1 MKKSIFKELHDESK
15 AQLERSKASLQS
27 SASGE
32 TACQDK
38 AVSFTELMSFV
49 QEISGCFSNADA
61 QFTLLPCYRCIIDS
75 VKDGMT
81 QSDVQITDAASPT
94 TFDMALAVVNAV
106 DAVVAPEWV
115 QLLSEFCD
123 QVDGGSDDEETDLV
137 MLHKDSMKAIFF
149 NPETETHNMT
159 QMLNVVNMRAKF
171 TFQAMHEITWTTLAA
186 SKFIL
191 ATIGKPVWVE
201 LSSKDSLI
209 KPARYFVFFRLSN

>member
-1 MKKSIFKELHDESK
+1 M
-15 AQLERSKASLQS
+15 
-27 SASGE
+27 
-32 TACQDK
+32 
-38 AVSFTELMSFV
+38 

-75 VKDGMT
+75 VKDVMT
-81 QSDVQITDAASPT
+81 QSDVASPT

-149 NPETETHNMT
+149 NPETDKHNMT

-171 TFQAMHEITWTTLAA
+171 TFQAMHEITRTTLAA
-186 SKFIL
+186 SKLTL

-209 KPARYFVFFRLSN
+209 KPARYFVFCRLSN

>member
-15 AQLERSKASLQS
+15 AQLERSKANLQS

-81 QSDVQITDAASPT
+81 QSDVASPT

-106 DAVVAPEWV
+106 DAVCAPEWV

-123 QVDGGSDDEETDLV
+123 QLDGDSDDEETDLV

-159 QMLNVVNMRAKF
+159 QMLNAVNMRAKF

-186 SKFIL
+186 SKL
-191 ATIGKPVWVE
+191 TSATIGKPVWVE
-201 LSSKDSLI
+201 LSSKDLLI

>member
-1 MKKSIFKELHDESK
+1 MTRARLNLSDPEQACRSAAAGES
-15 AQLERSKASLQS
+15 
-27 SASGE
+27 
-32 TACQDK
+32 ACPDK
-38 AVSFTELMSFV
+38 AVSFSELMSFV
-49 QEISGCFSNADA
+49 QEINGCFSNADA
-61 QFTLLPCYRCIIDS
+61 QFTLVPCYRCIIDS

-137 MLHKDSMKAIFF
+137 MLHKDAMKAIFF

-159 QMLNVVNMRAKF
+159 QMLNVVNMGGQVYVSGDA
-171 TFQAMHEITWTTLAA
+171 
-186 SKFIL
+186 
-191 ATIGKPVWVE
+191 
-201 LSSKDSLI
+201 
-209 KPARYFVFFRLSN
+209 